1 LIISK
6 SARGFSKRAKE
17 LELPE
22 VIKWLKGSCFGVL
35 LASDGWTLGSD
46 AMISTSITLLLG
58 NSMQSLGF
66 EGNVLCKS
74 F

>member
-1 LIISK
+1 MIISK
-6 SARGFSKRAKE
+6 RARCVSKRAKE
-17 LELPE
+17 VELPE

-46 AMISTSITLLLG
+46 VMISTSITLLLG

-66 EGNVLCKS
+66 EGNILCR
-74 F
+74 FF